1 MSRRWYRKGLDR
13 LSSGF
18 GVRGTRAFLRF
29 HPDHHPSDHLAVGGK
44 PRIVVVVADADWM
57 GRAELAVIN
66 QWKAAVVAII
76 FAVTLTAGWLAV
88 RKGSEFGIWGL

>member
-66 QWKAAVVAII
+66 Q
-76 FAVTLTAGWLAV
+76 
-88 RKGSEFGIWGL
+88 